1 MMLLVCFDLPRYS
14 SEERRQAAKFQ
25 KRLVS
30 LGFSM
35 KQFSL
40 YERPIRQSSSIKK
53 IINIISRELPDTGAI
68 TMYTLPNEIHN
79 KQITILGEKVKE
91 IKRKPSLRVF

>member
-1 MMLLVCFDLPRYS
+1 MILLVCFDLPRYS
-14 SEERRQAAKFQ
+14 GEERRQAAKFQ

-40 YERPIRQSSSIKK
+40 YERPIRQSRSIKK
-53 IINIISRELPDTGAI
+53 IVNIISQELPDTGAI

-79 KQITILGEKVKE
+79 KQITILGENVDK
-91 IKRKPSLRVF
+91 IIAKPKLLIF

>member
-1 MMLLVCFDLPRYS
+1 MMLLVCFDLPRLS
-14 SEERRQAAKFQ
+14 GEERRQAAKFQ
-25 KRLVS
+25 KRLVM

-40 YERPIRQSSSIKK
+40 YERPIRHSHSIKK
-53 IINIISRELPDTGAI
+53 IINIISRELPDTGSI

-79 KQITILGEKVKE
+79 KQITILGENVKK
-91 IKRKPSLRVF
+91 IIRKPAVRIF